1 MNALYSIQQFETQ
14 GWVTIAK
21 NLLKEDAQ
29 KRLDALLYEGLN
41 PKDLKIIREK

>member
-1 MNALYSIQQFETQ
+1 M
-14 GWVTIAK
+14 TIKRVLDWKK

-41 PKDLKIIREK
+41 PKDLKITREK